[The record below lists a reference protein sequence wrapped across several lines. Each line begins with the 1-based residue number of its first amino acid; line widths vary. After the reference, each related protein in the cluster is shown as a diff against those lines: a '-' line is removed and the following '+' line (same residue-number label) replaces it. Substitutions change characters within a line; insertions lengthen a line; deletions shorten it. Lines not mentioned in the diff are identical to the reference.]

1 MNGIELSN
9 ALKNGSRVYGTL
21 VTSPSPIMPE
31 WLKSIDLDYVF
42 IDTEHIPIGRHMLSW
57 MCQVYKAIN
66 LAPIVRIPRP
76 DPYEACKVLDGGAS
90 GIVAP
95 YVETV
100 EEVKA
105 LTGAVKFRPLKG
117 RKLAEVLD
125 RSCELEASLA
135 AYIRKRNQGRS
146 LVINIESVPAI
157 ENLGNLLEVPGVDA
171 VLIGPHDLSVS
182 LGIPEEYS
190 HPKFDKAVRTI
201 IETARAKGVGAGI
214 HCWGNIEQN
223 IDWVRHGANMVLRHA
238 DVTIFAEALQK
249 EVGHI
254 RKTLGDQTGQSASG
268 DAEAI

>member
-1 MNGIELSN
+1 MNGLDLSN

-31 WLKSIDLDYVF
+31 WLKGVGLDFVF
-42 IDTEHIPIGRHMLSW
+42 IDTEHIPIGRHILSW
-57 MCQVYKAIN
+57 MCQTYRAIN

-90 GIVAP
+90 GIIAP

-105 LTGAVKFRPLKG
+105 LVGAVKFRPLKG
-117 RKLAEVLD
+117 KKLTAVLD
-125 RSCELEASLA
+125 GASELGPRLDT
-135 AYIRKRNQGRS
+135 YLRKRNEDR
-146 LVINIESVPAI
+146 LLIINIESVPAI
-157 ENLGNLLEVPGVDA
+157 ENLEHILEVPGIDA

-182 LGIPEEYS
+182 MEIPEEYS

-214 HCWGNIEQN
+214 HFWANIKQE
-223 IDWVRHGANMVLRHA
+223 IDWARHGANLILHHG
-238 DVTIFAEALQK
+238 DITLFTEAL
-249 EVGHI
+249 
-254 RKTLGDQTGQSASG
+254 RKDLNHMRQALGDQAGTTVSQ
-268 DAEAI
+268 DVENI